1 MPLCLGKLSPGEESY
16 EREAAEMWNP
26 ARLPGY
32 VFIQEDVQEDN
43 EVVEDNNSDHV
54 SDYVWKEDK
63 QNTDKTEDFD
73 EHLALENILLSHSF
87 DR

>member
-1 MPLCLGKLSPGEESY
+1 MPLCPGKLSPGEESY
-16 EREAAEMWNP
+16 EREAAEMWNL

-73 EHLALENILLSHSF
+73 ENLSLENILLSHSF

>member
-1 MPLCLGKLSPGEESY
+1 
-16 EREAAEMWNP
+16 MWNP

-32 VFIQEDVQEDN
+32 VFTQEGVQEDTQ
-43 EVVEDNNSDHV
+43 VIEDNHSDQV

-63 QNTDKTEDFD
+63 QNTDNTEDFD
-73 EHLALENILLSHSF
+73 ENLALENILLSQSF

>member
-1 MPLCLGKLSPGEESY
+1 MPLCPGKLSPGEESY
-16 EREAAEMWNP
+16 EREAEEMWNP
-26 ARLPGY
+26 ARLPGF
-32 VFIQEDVQEDN
+32 VFIQEDN

-63 QNTDKTEDFD
+63 QNTDKNEDFD
-73 EHLALENILLSHSF
+73 ENLALENILLSHSF